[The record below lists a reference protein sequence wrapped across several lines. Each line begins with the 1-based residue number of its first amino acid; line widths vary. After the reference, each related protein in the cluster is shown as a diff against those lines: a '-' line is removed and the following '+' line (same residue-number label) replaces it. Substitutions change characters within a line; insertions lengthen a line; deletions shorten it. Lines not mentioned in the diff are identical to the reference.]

1 MALNAG
7 CPPRLI
13 SVNGVPKDED
23 HIRRSIRAGHLTNLT
38 DLADGFVKGLWTHR
52 WRSQHSPLEVWR

>member
-7 CPPRLI
+7 CSRHLI

-23 HIRRSIRAGHLTNLT
+23 HIRRSIPAGHLTNLT
-38 DLADGFVKGLWTHR
+38 DLADGFVKGLWTYLLPT
-52 WRSQHSPLEVWR
+52 SF